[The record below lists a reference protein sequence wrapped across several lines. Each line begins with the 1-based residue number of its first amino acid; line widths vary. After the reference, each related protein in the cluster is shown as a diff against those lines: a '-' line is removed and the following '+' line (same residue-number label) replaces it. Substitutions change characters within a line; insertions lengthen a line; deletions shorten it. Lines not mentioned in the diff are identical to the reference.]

1 MSSTPGLP
9 RDWIPTL
16 MRLLERQPMV
26 ARVVVTEARGSTPR
40 EPGAF
45 MLVAHHCVEGSI
57 GGGRLEWEAIAAAR
71 TLLADPAVPAR
82 TNKVVLAADVG
93 QCCGGVVSF
102 WLEKFTRDDL
112 AILRTAADVGAR
124 GPAVLVSEVNAGA
137 IRRRIERPQA
147 RSRTQYSTPAAGSGD
162 IASTAKSVAAA
173 PATGPL
179 TPAATASVAVA
190 SGATVPGATE
200 QVLVTPIAAAS
211 GATVPAATAGV
222 LVGPI
227 AARAAA
233 ASARVAPPAS
243 APTSAPQPDTAY
255 TLSQLL
261 SHPRQH
267 AFPIVLAGAPNT
279 LTFLERLDDN
289 LPAVWLYGAGHVGQ
303 ALARILMEL
312 PLRLT
317 WIDSRAELFPPTLPD
332 AVRVLQDPDPVATVH
347 EAPVGAYFIVMSHSH
362 PLDFDLCHALL
373 ERNDFA
379 WLGLIGSDSK
389 AARFRSRLA
398 RTGLGREVIERLVC
412 PIGVEGINSKWPA
425 AIAVA
430 VAAQLMQRISA
441 AAEVQRGVLPTG
453 VPHAVGSELS
463 RRTDLAQ
470 PPRKQP
476 GRSNEPAP
484 RVEDTSHVAS
494 ATGPA
499 SVGGPCAPELCAT
512 CGTLIAPEP
521 AANPGALASNT
532 ASSSDITPSPR
543 HDTVPT

>member
-16 MRLLERQPMV
+16 MRLLERQPTI

-45 MLVAHHCVEGSI
+45 MLVGHNCVEGSI

-71 TLLADPAVPAR
+71 SLLADTAVPAR

-112 AILRTAADVGAR
+112 VILRTAADAGAR
-124 GPAVLVSEVNAGA
+124 GVAVLTSEVDGGV
-137 IRRRIERPQA
+137 IRRRIVRQEARP
-147 RSRTQYSTPAAGSGD
+147 RPRVKSPTLPAASGD
-162 IASTAKSVAAA
+162 S
-173 PATGPL
+173 G
-179 TPAATASVAVA
+179 PAATAPAPSAQVVAPIAVA
-190 SGATVPGATE
+190 
-200 QVLVTPIAAAS
+200 LAA
-211 GATVPAATAGV
+211 P
-222 LVGPI
+222 
-227 AARAAA
+227 
-233 ASARVAPPAS
+233 ASAAS
-243 APTSAPQPDTAY
+243 APTGTAQADTTPAD
-255 TLSQLL
+255 TTHALNQLV
-261 SHPRQH
+261 SRPRQH
-267 AFPIVLAGAPNT
+267 AFPVVLASTPNT
-279 LTFLERLDDN
+279 LTFLERLDDS
-289 LPAVWLYGAGHVGQ
+289 LPVVWLYGAGHVGQ

-312 PLRLT
+312 PVRLT

-389 AARFRSRLA
+389 AARFRSRLG
-398 RTGLGREVIERLVC
+398 RTGLGSEVIEKLVC
-412 PIGVEGINSKWPA
+412 PIGVEGITSKWPA

-430 VAAQLMQRISA
+430 VAAQLMQRISVV
-441 AAEVQRGVLPTG
+441 AEEQPGMPPTG
-453 VPHAVGSELS
+453 VSPIAGSELS
-463 RRTDLAQ
+463 RRRDVTQPLRNQGGPSNAAAILEAGASQFPLA
-470 PPRKQP
+470 
-476 GRSNEPAP
+476 AP
-484 RVEDTSHVAS
+484 RPSGTSC
-494 ATGPA
+494 P
-499 SVGGPCAPELCAT
+499 PELCAT
-512 CGTLIAPEP
+512 CGTPTAPAHASEP
-521 AANPGALASNT
+521 DAGSNST
-532 ASSSDITPSPR
+532 IGSSNVTPDAR